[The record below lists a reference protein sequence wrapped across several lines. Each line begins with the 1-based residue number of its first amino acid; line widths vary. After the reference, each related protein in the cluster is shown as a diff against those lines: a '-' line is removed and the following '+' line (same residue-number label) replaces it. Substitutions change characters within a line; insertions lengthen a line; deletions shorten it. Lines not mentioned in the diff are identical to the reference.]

1 MYELY
6 EAALK
11 IISSHCYIYMKATL
25 NKIISSLFL
34 LLATLPLIFA
44 AYIQTSEAVIHH
56 RMQEELEQKNLVT
69 IHVNSSQL
77 IWTNKGK
84 EASINGNM
92 FDVEKFSVT
101 GNDVQLTG
109 LFDRDEDALFAHINN
124 QQQNNSDATAGTSV
138 LKWFGCFSWNANNII
153 TQCLCSSTILSPQK
167 IQQNNIL
174 QEPFLSCDIPPPKFG

>member
-11 IISSHCYIYMKATL
+11 IISSHCYSMKATL
-25 NKIISSLFL
+25 NKIISL
-34 LLATLPLIFA
+34 LLLCLATLPIIFA
-44 AYIQTSEAVIHH
+44 AYIQVNEAVIHH
-56 RMQEELEQKNLVT
+56 RMQEELEQKNLVI

-109 LFDRDEDALFAHINN
+109 LFDRDEDALFAHIDN

-138 LKWFGCFSWNANNII
+138 LKWFSCFSWNANQANDE
-153 TQCLCSSTILSPQK
+153 ILPVQK
-167 IQQNNIL
+167 ISTAFIQENSFLQNPVL
-174 QEPFLSCDIPPPKFG
+174 LCDTPPPKFS